1 MDNYELVLIIL
12 IDQYFIMAKFTTITR
27 KKEDNGEKTVNAT
40 EFINRMF
47 DSQRVPENNVELPK
61 TELPK

>member
-1 MDNYELVLIIL
+1 
-12 IDQYFIMAKFTTITR
+12 MAKFTTITR

-40 EFINRMF
+40 EFINRMI

>member
-1 MDNYELVLIIL
+1 MKRIA
-12 IDQYFIMAKFTTITR
+12 IMAKFTTITR